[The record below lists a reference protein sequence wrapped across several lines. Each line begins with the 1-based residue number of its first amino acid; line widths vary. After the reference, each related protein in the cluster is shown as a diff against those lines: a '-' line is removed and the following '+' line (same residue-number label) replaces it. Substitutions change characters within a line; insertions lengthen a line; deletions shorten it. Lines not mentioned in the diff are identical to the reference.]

1 MSEREKMKEEKKPT
15 KAKSD
20 TGREPEHSRGK
31 LRQLKT
37 KTKGQKQ
44 NVTDIRNHF
53 NRGLI

>member
-1 MSEREKMKEEKKPT
+1 MKEEKKPT
-15 KAKSD
+15 KAESD
-20 TGREPEHSRGK
+20 TVREPEHSEGK

-53 NRGLI
+53 NRGLT